1 MRPVDSHCHLDFE
14 QFDEDREKVIEK
26 SKEELDF
33 IVNAGSNLRH
43 NRKSL
48 ELEEKTNGFIKAN
61 MGLHPTYTD
70 DFNQLDRIKSQIK
83 EYDPVAIGEIGLD
96 FHHVKEEELRERQ
109 KEVFK
114 EFLSLAESLDK
125 PVVIHSRD
133 AEETCLEILEEFD
146 LKGVFLHCFNGRPEL
161 AQKASK
167 KGYTI
172 GVTTQVLYSSRVQ
185 KIVEKISL
193 NNIVLETDSPFLY
206 RGERNEPVN
215 VLKSA
220 EKISK
225 IKDCKKQEV
234 TRETTKNSRE
244 LFLEQ

>member
-83 EYDPVAIGEIGLD
+83 EHDPVAIGEIGLD
-96 FHHVKEEELRERQ
+96 FHHVKQEELRERQ

-146 LKGVFLHCFNGRPEL
+146 LKGVFLHCFNGITEL
-161 AQKASK
+161 AQKASE
-167 KGYTI
+167 KGYII

-185 KIVEKISL
+185 DIVEEINL
-193 NNIVLETDSPFLY
+193 ENIVLETDSPFLY

-215 VLKSA
+215 VIESA
-220 EKISK
+220 EEISK

>member
-83 EYDPVAIGEIGLD
+83 EHDPVAIGEIGLD
-96 FHHVKEEELRERQ
+96 FHHVKQEELRERQ

-146 LKGVFLHCFNGRPEL
+146 LKGVFLHCFNGRTEL
-161 AQKASK
+161 AQKASE
-167 KGYTI
+167 KGYII

-185 KIVEKISL
+185 DIVEEINL
-193 NNIVLETDSPFLY
+193 ENIVLETDSPFLY

-215 VLKSA
+215 VIESA
-220 EKISK
+220 EEISK
-225 IKDCKKQEV
+225 IKDCKKQKV